1 MSSVWSLNFKSLDKL
16 IIFRIRIVE
25 AQQLFDTRIIKYDLF
40 IPLHLSN
47 KDIYK
52 HMSSLKPSEPWNG
65 RKQQHVPW
73 KPASHASLI
82 RPSHFCTCYAHFAFS
97 SASLEKEGKR
107 GRGFV
112 NRQQS
117 HYEFI
122 TSRTGWE
129 WRICTL
135 LSASSSSSLSVVE
148 YRVESEW
155 NKEHLFIYKIYPCW
169 THPSSV
175 SLCLFL

>member
-1 MSSVWSLNFKSLDKL
+1 MCVPTSKAWGAFALNEMSSVWSLNFKSLDKL

-97 SASLEKEGKR
+97 SASLEKAGERVRQSSTISLRIHNIQDWMRMANMYIIISIIVIVSICSRIQSGVGMER
-107 GRGFV
+107 GAPV
-112 NRQQS
+112 
-117 HYEFI
+117 Y
-122 TSRTGWE
+122 
-129 WRICTL
+129 L
-135 LSASSSSSLSVVE
+135 
-148 YRVESEW
+148 
-155 NKEHLFIYKIYPCW
+155 
-169 THPSSV
+169 
-175 SLCLFL
+175 